1 MRILWIVPYLPWPT
15 TSGGKTRQYHL
26 LRTLSERGHRIT
38 LLAQSKTPADDAVHA
53 ALEPLLERLIVV
65 PRRPLKHPLTLLGGL
80 FAPWPLLTTV
90 NGLSA
95 PLQAQFA
102 QLLNERW
109 DVIQVEHSYSLQ
121 PFLRTLQQQRREFVL
136 TEHNLESSLGGAT
149 MTASQVGR
157 TVCAVR
163 PVALPTMGTQG
174 VRCRRSCGRGDRGG
188 RSGHAAIVVDAGERG
203 GQWGRQ
209 PRLRRGQR
217 RCAEPAPVVRRQLQ
231 YAPNLDAVQW
241 LLEEIFPRLWLQ
253 CPNARLAV
261 VGYGLP
267 EHWRERWP
275 DERIEWLGFVPDLCA
290 LQRRCAG
297 FVAPLRHGG
306 GSKLK
311 VLEAMAAGLP
321 LVSTAQGVSG
331 LAVQPQVHYLA
342 GETPRPWPT
351 PLCACWMN
359 RRWPGDWPMRHATM
373 RGNTT
378 TGRWRVM
385 NWSTS
390 TTACSPPRSLS
401 HARSP
406 GLSPRHSCAVF
417 GHRPPGRGPGR
428 RAARAGQ
435 HRGGAVH

>member
-38 LLAQSKTPADDAVHA
+38 LLAQSKTPADDAAHV

-65 PRRPLKHPLTLLGGL
+65 PRRPLKHPLTLLAGV

-102 QLLNERW
+102 QLLNEHW
-109 DVIQVEHSYSLQ
+109 DVIQMEHSYSLQ
-121 PFLRTLQQQRREFVL
+121 PFMRTLQQRRRAFVL

-149 MTASQVGR
+149 YDRFPKWAAPFVQYD
-157 TVCAVR
+157 
-163 PVALPTMGTQG
+163 QW
-174 VRCRRSCGRGDRGG
+174 RCRQWERKAFD
-188 RSGHAAIVVDAGERG
+188 AAAHVIAVTEADAQAMRPLSSSPVSVVVNGVDSRAFAEVNADA
-203 GQWGRQ
+203 QSQ
-209 PRLRRGQR
+209 RLLFVGNY
-217 RCAEPAPVVRRQLQ
+217 E

-241 LLEEIFPRLWLQ
+241 LLEEIFPRVWRQ

-261 VGYGLP
+261 AGYGLP
-267 EHWRERWP
+267 EHWRNRWP

-297 FVAPLRHGG
+297 FVAALRHGG

-331 LAVQPQVHYLA
+331 LAVQPQAHYLA
-342 GETPRPWPT
+342 GESAEALADAIVHLLDEP
-351 PLCACWMN
+351 
-359 RRWPGDWPMRHATM
+359 
-373 RGNTT
+373 
-378 TGRWRVM
+378 
-385 NWSTS
+385 
-390 TTACSPPRSLS
+390 SL
-401 HARSP
+401 ARQ
-406 GLSPRHSCAVF
+406 LAD
-417 GHRPPGRGPGR
+417 
-428 RAARAGQ
+428 AARVYARQYHDWAVAGNELEHIYRTLLTSEEPQ
-435 HRGGAVH
+435 PCA

>member
-38 LLAQSKTPADDAVHA
+38 LLAQSKTLADDAVHA

-65 PRRPLKHPLTLLGGL
+65 PRRPLKHPLTLLAGV

-95 PLQAQFA
+95 PLQARFA

-121 PFLRTLQQQRREFVL
+121 PFLRTLQQRQHEFVL

-149 MTASQVGR
+149 YDRFPKWAGPFVQYD
-157 TVCAVR
+157 
-163 PVALPTMGTQG
+163 QW
-174 VRCRRSCGRGDRGG
+174 RCRQWERKAFEC
-188 RSGHAAIVVDAGERG
+188 AAHVIAVTEADAQAMRPLSSTPVSVVVNGVDSRAFAEVSADA
-203 GQWGRQ
+203 QSQ
-209 PRLRRGQR
+209 RLLFVGNY
-217 RCAEPAPVVRRQLQ
+217 E

-241 LLEEIFPRLWLQ
+241 LLEEIFPRVWLQ

-261 VGYGLP
+261 AGYGLP
-267 EHWRERWP
+267 EHWRNRWP

-297 FVAPLRHGG
+297 FVAALRHGG

-331 LAVQPQVHYLA
+331 LAVQPQAHYLA
-342 GETPRPWPT
+342 GESAEALADAIVRLLNEP
-351 PLCACWMN
+351 
-359 RRWPGDWPMRHATM
+359 
-373 RGNTT
+373 
-378 TGRWRVM
+378 
-385 NWSTS
+385 
-390 TTACSPPRSLS
+390 SL
-401 HARSP
+401 AQQ
-406 GLSPRHSCAVF
+406 LAD
-417 GHRPPGRGPGR
+417 
-428 RAARAGQ
+428 AARDYARQHHDWAVAGNELEHIYRTLLTAKEPQ
-435 HRGGAVH
+435 PCA

>member
-38 LLAQSKTPADDAVHA
+38 LLVQSKTLADDAVHA

-65 PRRPLKHPLTLLGGL
+65 PRRPLKHPLTLLGGV

-95 PLQAQFA
+95 PLQTRFT
-102 QLLNERW
+102 QLLNEHW

-121 PFLRTLQQQRREFVL
+121 PFLRTLQQRQREFVL

-149 MTASQVGR
+149 YDRFPKWAGPFVQYD
-157 TVCAVR
+157 
-163 PVALPTMGTQG
+163 QW
-174 VRCRRSCGRGDRGG
+174 RCRQWERKAFDG
-188 RSGHAAIVVDAGERG
+188 AAHVIAVTEADAQAMRPLSSTPVSVVVNGVDSRAFAEVSADA
-203 GQWGRQ
+203 QSQ
-209 PRLRRGQR
+209 RLLFVGNY
-217 RCAEPAPVVRRQLQ
+217 E

-241 LLEEIFPRLWLQ
+241 LAEEIFPRVWLQ

-261 VGYGLP
+261 AGYGLP
-267 EHWRERWP
+267 EHWRTRWP

-297 FVAPLRHGG
+297 FVAALRHGG

-331 LAVQPQVHYLA
+331 LAVQPQAHYLA
-342 GETPRPWPT
+342 GE
-351 PLCACWMN
+351 
-359 RRWPGDWPMRHATM
+359 
-373 RGNTT
+373 
-378 TGRWRVM
+378 
-385 NWSTS
+385 STE
-390 TTACSPPRSLS
+390 ALADAIVRLLDEPSL
-401 HARSP
+401 ARQ
-406 GLSPRHSCAVF
+406 LAD
-417 GHRPPGRGPGR
+417 
-428 RAARAGQ
+428 AARDYARQYHDWAVAGNELEHIYRTLLTAKEPQ
-435 HRGGAVH
+435 PCA

>member
-38 LLAQSKTPADDAVHA
+38 LLAQSKTLADDAVHA

-65 PRRPLKHPLTLLGGL
+65 PRRPLKHPLTLLGGV

-95 PLQAQFA
+95 PLQARFT
-102 QLLNERW
+102 QLLNEHW

-121 PFLRTLQQQRREFVL
+121 PFLRTLQQRQREFVL

-149 MTASQVGR
+149 YDRFPKWAGPFVQYD
-157 TVCAVR
+157 
-163 PVALPTMGTQG
+163 QW
-174 VRCRRSCGRGDRGG
+174 RCRQWERKAFDG
-188 RSGHAAIVVDAGERG
+188 AAHVIAVTEADAQAMRPLSSTPVSVVVNGVDSRAFAEVSADA
-203 GQWGRQ
+203 QSQ
-209 PRLRRGQR
+209 RLLFVGNY
-217 RCAEPAPVVRRQLQ
+217 E

-241 LLEEIFPRLWLQ
+241 LAEEIFPRVWLQ

-261 VGYGLP
+261 AGYGLP
-267 EHWRERWP
+267 EHWRTRWP

-297 FVAPLRHGG
+297 FVAALRHGG

-331 LAVQPQVHYLA
+331 LAVQPQAHYLA
-342 GETPRPWPT
+342 GE
-351 PLCACWMN
+351 
-359 RRWPGDWPMRHATM
+359 
-373 RGNTT
+373 
-378 TGRWRVM
+378 
-385 NWSTS
+385 STE
-390 TTACSPPRSLS
+390 ALADAIVRLLDEPSL
-401 HARSP
+401 ARQ
-406 GLSPRHSCAVF
+406 LAD
-417 GHRPPGRGPGR
+417 
-428 RAARAGQ
+428 AARDYARQYHDWAVAGNELEHIYRTLLTAKEPQ
-435 HRGGAVH
+435 PCA